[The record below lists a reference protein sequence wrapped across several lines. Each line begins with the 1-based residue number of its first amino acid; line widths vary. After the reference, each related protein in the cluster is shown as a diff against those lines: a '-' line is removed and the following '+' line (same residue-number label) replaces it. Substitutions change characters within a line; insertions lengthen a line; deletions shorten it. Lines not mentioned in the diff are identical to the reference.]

1 MSMIIGKSVDV
12 EAYDKDGNKLE
23 NVCRIEKP
31 EIFKKRSKDEAEGDS
46 EKEKKLNKAFSTLKK
61 VGLGVVGV
69 VVVGAA
75 FLAGKMTSSKSS
87 NDESE
92 DLMLTDSTSDSS
104 DTIESAPEEIPNVD
118 TIDVTTVE

>member
-23 NVCRIEKP
+23 NVCRIEKH

-61 VGLGVVGV
+61 VGLGVV
-69 VVVGAA
+69 VVGAA

-92 DLMLTDSTSDSS
+92 DLMLTNSTSDSG
-104 DTIESAPEEIPNVD
+104 DIIESAPAEIPNVD
-118 TIDVTTVE
+118 TVDVTTVE

>member
-23 NVCRIEKP
+23 NVYRIEQFDT
-31 EIFKKRSKDEAEGDS
+31 FKKRSKDKVEDNS
-46 EKEKKLNKAFSTLKK
+46 ETEKKLNKAFSTLKK
-61 VGLGVVGV
+61 VGLGAA
-69 VVVGAA
+69 VVGAA

-104 DTIESAPEEIPNVD
+104 DTIESAPAEIPNVD
-118 TIDVTTVE
+118 TVDVTTVE

>member
-23 NVCRIEKP
+23 NDCRIEKP
-31 EIFKKRSKDEAEGDS
+31 EIFKKRSKDEVEDNS
-46 EKEKKLNKAFSTLKK
+46 ETEKKPNKAFSTLKK
-61 VGLGVVGV
+61 VGLGV

-92 DLMLTDSTSDSS
+92 DLMLTNSTSDSS
-104 DTIESAPEEIPNVD
+104 DTIESAPAEIPNVD
-118 TIDVTTVE
+118 TVDVTTVE

>member
-31 EIFKKRSKDEAEGDS
+31 KIFKKRSKDEVEDNS
-46 EKEKKLNKAFSTLKK
+46 ETEKKPNKAFSTLKK
-61 VGLGVVGV
+61 VGFGV
-69 VVVGAA
+69 VVMVGSA
-75 FLAGKMTSSKSS
+75 FLAVKMASSKSS
-87 NDESE
+87 NDDSE

-104 DTIESAPEEIPNVD
+104 DTIESAPAEIPNVD
-118 TIDVTTVE
+118 TVDVTTVE

>member
-1 MSMIIGKSVDV
+1 MFIGKYVNV

-23 NVCRIEKP
+23 NVYRIEQ
-31 EIFKKRSKDEAEGDS
+31 FKKRSKDEVDDNS
-46 EKEKKLNKAFSTLKK
+46 ETEKKLNKSFSTLKK
-61 VGLGVVGV
+61 VGLGV

-92 DLMLTDSTSDSS
+92 DLMLTDSTSDSG
-104 DTIESAPEEIPNVD
+104 DIIESAPAEIPNVD
-118 TIDVTTVE
+118 TVDVTTVE

>member
-31 EIFKKRSKDEAEGDS
+31 EIFKKRSKDEVEDNS
-46 EKEKKLNKAFSTLKK
+46 ETEKKPNKAFSTLKK
-61 VGLGVVGV
+61 VGLGAAA
-69 VVVGAA
+69 VVGAA
-75 FLAGKMTSSKSS
+75 FLAGKMASSKSS
-87 NDESE
+87 NDDSE

-104 DTIESAPEEIPNVD
+104 DTIESAPAEIPNVD
-118 TIDVTTVE
+118 TVDVTTVE

>member
-31 EIFKKRSKDEAEGDS
+31 EIFKKRSKDEVEGDS
-46 EKEKKLNKAFSTLKK
+46 ETEKKPNKAFSTLKK
-61 VGLGVVGV
+61 VGLGV

-92 DLMLTDSTSDSS
+92 DLMLTDSTSDFS
-104 DTIESAPEEIPNVD
+104 DTIESAPAEIPNVD
-118 TIDVTTVE
+118 TVDVTTVE

>member
-31 EIFKKRSKDEAEGDS
+31 EIFKKRSKDEVEDNS
-46 EKEKKLNKAFSTLKK
+46 ETEKKPNKAFSTLKK
-61 VGLGVVGV
+61 VGLGV

-87 NDESE
+87 NE

-104 DTIESAPEEIPNVD
+104 NTIESAPAEIPNVD
-118 TIDVTTVE
+118 TVDVTTVE

>member
-1 MSMIIGKSVDV
+1 MSMIIVKSVDV

-31 EIFKKRSKDEAEGDS
+31 EIFKKRSKDEVEDNS
-46 EKEKKLNKAFSTLKK
+46 ETEKKPNKAFSTLKK
-61 VGLGVVGV
+61 VGLGVV

-92 DLMLTDSTSDSS
+92 DLMLTDSTSGSS
-104 DTIESAPEEIPNVD
+104 DTIESAPAEIPNVD
-118 TIDVTTVE
+118 TVDVTTVE

>member
-23 NVCRIEKP
+23 NVYRIEKP
-31 EIFKKRSKDEAEGDS
+31 EIFKKRSKDEVEDNS
-46 EKEKKLNKAFSTLKK
+46 ETEKKPNKAFSTLKK
-61 VGLGVVGV
+61 VGLGV

-104 DTIESAPEEIPNVD
+104 DTIESAPAEIPNVD
-118 TIDVTTVE
+118 TVDVTTVE

>member
-46 EKEKKLNKAFSTLKK
+46 EKEKKPNKTFSTLKK
-61 VGLGVVGV
+61 VGLGV

-92 DLMLTDSTSDSS
+92 DLMLTDSTSDSG
-104 DTIESAPEEIPNVD
+104 DIIESAPAEIPNVD
-118 TIDVTTVE
+118 TVDVTTVE

>member
-46 EKEKKLNKAFSTLKK
+46 EKEKKLNK
-61 VGLGVVGV
+61 
-69 VVVGAA
+69 
-75 FLAGKMTSSKSS
+75 
-87 NDESE
+87 

-104 DTIESAPEEIPNVD
+104 DTIESAPSEIPNVD
-118 TIDVTTVE
+118 TVDVTTVE

>member
-23 NVCRIEKP
+23 NVYRIDNFEF
-31 EIFKKRSKDEAEGDS
+31 FKKRSKDEVKDNS
-46 EKEKKLNKAFSTLKK
+46 ETEKKLNKAFSTLKK
-61 VGLGVVGV
+61 VGLGAA
-69 VVVGAA
+69 VVGAA
-75 FLAGKMTSSKSS
+75 FLAGKMISSKSS

-118 TIDVTTVE
+118 TVDVTTVE

>member
-31 EIFKKRSKDEAEGDS
+31 EIFKKRSKDEVKDNS
-46 EKEKKLNKAFSTLKK
+46 ETEKKPIKAFSTLKK
-61 VGLGVVGV
+61 VGLGVV

-75 FLAGKMTSSKSS
+75 FLAGKMISSKSS

-92 DLMLTDSTSDSS
+92 DLMLTDSTNDSS
-104 DTIESAPEEIPNVD
+104 DTIESAPAEIPNVD
-118 TIDVTTVE
+118 TVDVTTVE